1 MFFYSLIRLGPR
13 APVGRAR
20 GLVCDGH
27 GAGDVGFDRA
37 GAGTEAGG
45 EATGAGVGAAGGG
58 GDGTGGGG
66 EAGGETAGG
75 GDAGGGVLTGG
86 GSATGVAAGGG
97 DRAQL
102 QFEITPFL
110 LYFSTSSLSLS
121 LISQIPKHPTFFN
134 LRRAFHLL
142 SLRENLI

>member
-1 MFFYSLIRLGPR
+1 MLSQIIVLDVAQITLSCSLFVWEISTSPTTTATTSIATLGPG
-13 APVGRAR
+13 APVGGA
-20 GLVCDGH
+20 GELVCDGD

-75 GDAGGGVLTGG
+75 GDAGGGVLSANWSRSGD
-86 GSATGVAAGGG
+86 GS
-97 DRAQL
+97 
-102 QFEITPFL
+102 
-110 LYFSTSSLSLS
+110 SSRWR
-121 LISQIPKHPTFFN
+121 K
-134 LRRAFHLL
+134 
-142 SLRENLI
+142 